1 MHRSRS
7 EWAVAG
13 GASLFGSQW
22 SLTRL
27 GHGMY
32 DNGQTGRA
40 YTAHPPRPRESANGR
55 AAQELCLPK
64 PTQ

>member
-1 MHRSRS
+1 MHKSRS

-40 YTAHPPRPRESANGR
+40 YTAHPLRFRGSGSER
-55 AAQELCLPK
+55 AARELCL
-64 PTQ
+64 